1 MPQMFRDELFTLMP
15 SHKLCDGSSMS
26 NTHPNSNSPET
37 PDNTLPALSPRQ
49 LAARRANALK
59 STGPRTAEGKTIAR
73 LNALKHGF
81 FSCDVV
87 NSVLDGPIRVE
98 EFTTILDA
106 LLEEYD
112 PQSVRERILI
122 DEVAAC
128 RWRIR
133 RLLRYECR
141 EGWVDDDYYRRRAR
155 TETPS
160 EAMAAL
166 MGHDRQTAR
175 ERTFRK
181 LHRAG
186 PETFILP
193 AERDIDK
200 IVRYE
205 RLIKRNLYRALYT
218 LERMRAARIRPDP
231 SDSTSLPKM
240 TPHRAKPSSGKNK
253 I

>member
-1 MPQMFRDELFTLMP
+1 M
-15 SHKLCDGSSMS
+15 
-26 NTHPNSNSPET
+26 NITHPDSNSPET

-128 RWRIR
+128 CWRIR

-141 EGWVDDDYYRRRAR
+141 EGWADDDSYRRRAR

-160 EAMAAL
+160 ESMAAL
-166 MGHDRQTAR
+166 MGYDQQTAR

-181 LHRAG
+181 LRRAG
-186 PETFILP
+186 LETFILP

-218 LERMRAARIRPDP
+218 LERIRAARQAPQP
-231 SDSTSLPKM
+231 SDAAPLPQ
-240 TPHRAKPSSGKNK
+240 PLNLGGDLLDENK
-253 I
+253 F

>member
-1 MPQMFRDELFTLMP
+1 MNHTQ
-15 SHKLCDGSSMS
+15 
-26 NTHPNSNSPET
+26 PNPNSPEAS
-37 PDNTLPALSPRQ
+37 DNTLPALSPRQ

-59 STGPRTAEGKTIAR
+59 STGPRTSEGKTIAR

-87 NSVLDGPIRVE
+87 NPVLDGPIRVE

-128 RWRIR
+128 CWRIR

-141 EGWVDDDYYRRRAR
+141 EGWVDDDNYRRRAR

-160 EAMAAL
+160 ESMAAL
-166 MGHDRQTAR
+166 MGYDQQTAR

-181 LHRAG
+181 LHAPDSR
-186 PETFILP
+186 PSSCP
-193 AERDIDK
+193 AR
-200 IVRYE
+200 
-205 RLIKRNLYRALYT
+205 
-218 LERMRAARIRPDP
+218 
-231 SDSTSLPKM
+231 STSTKSSATNDSSSEICIARSILSSASAPPARLRSRL
-240 TPHRAKPSSGKNK
+240 TQLHCPSRSTSE
-253 I
+253 

>member
-1 MPQMFRDELFTLMP
+1 
-15 SHKLCDGSSMS
+15 MS
-26 NTHPNSNSPET
+26 NTHPNSNSPEA
-37 PDNTLPALSPRQ
+37 PDNTLPALSPRK
-49 LAARRANALK
+49 LAAQRANALK
-59 STGPRTAEGKTIAR
+59 STGPRTSEGKTIGR

-87 NSVLDGPIRVE
+87 NPVLDGPIRVE

-122 DEVAAC
+122 DEVSAC
-128 RWRIR
+128 CWRIR

-141 EGWVDDDYYRRRAR
+141 EAWVDDDDFRRRAR
-155 TETPS
+155 SETPS

-166 MGHDRQTAR
+166 LGHDQQTAR

-181 LHRAG
+181 LQRAG
-186 PETFILP
+186 LETFILP
-193 AERDIDK
+193 GERDIDK

-218 LERMRAARIRPDP
+218 LQAQ
-231 SDSTSLPKM
+231 SLP
-240 TPHRAKPSSGKNK
+240 RALYSRAHPRCPPGSA
-253 I
+253 IV

>member
-1 MPQMFRDELFTLMP
+1 MNHTQ
-15 SHKLCDGSSMS
+15 
-26 NTHPNSNSPET
+26 PNPNSPEA

-59 STGPRTAEGKTIAR
+59 STGPRTSEGKTIAR

-128 RWRIR
+128 CWRIR

-141 EGWVDDDYYRRRAR
+141 EGWVDDDNYRRRAR

-160 EAMAAL
+160 ESMAAL
-166 MGHDRQTAR
+166 MGYDQQTAR

-186 PETFILP
+186 LETFILP

-218 LERMRAARIRPDP
+218 LERIRAARQAPQP
-231 SDSTSLPKM
+231 SDAAPLPQ
-240 TPHRAKPSSGKNK
+240 PLNFGVDLLDENK
-253 I
+253 F

>member
-1 MPQMFRDELFTLMP
+1 MNN
-15 SHKLCDGSSMS
+15 S
-26 NTHPNSNSPET
+26 HPNPNSPDT
-37 PDNTLPALSPRQ
+37 TLPALSPRQ

-59 STGPRTAEGKTIAR
+59 STGPRTSSGKEVAR
-73 LNALKHGF
+73 LNAIKHGS

-87 NSVLDGPIRVE
+87 NAVLDGRDRVE

-128 RWRIR
+128 CWRIR

-141 EGWVDDDYYRRRAR
+141 ETWADDDAYHRDAT
-155 TETPS
+155 TESPTEEIAS
-160 EAMAAL
+160 TL
-166 MGHDRQTAR
+166 GYDYQGAR
-175 ERTFRK
+175 ERVFRK
-181 LHRAG
+181 FRRAG
-186 PETFILP
+186 LHTFVMP
-193 AERDIDK
+193 ADVDVDR

-218 LERMRAARIRPDP
+218 LERIRAARQSPESSAAAP
-231 SDSTSLPKM
+231 LPE
-240 TPHRAKPSSGKNK
+240 PLGRGGDLLDKNK
-253 I
+253 F

>member
-1 MPQMFRDELFTLMP
+1 MNN
-15 SHKLCDGSSMS
+15 S
-26 NTHPNSNSPET
+26 HPNSISPEA

-59 STGPRTAEGKTIAR
+59 STGPRTSEGKTIAL

-87 NSVLDGPIRVE
+87 NPVLDGPIRVE

-128 RWRIR
+128 CWRIR

-141 EGWVDDDYYRRRAR
+141 EAWVDDDDYRRRAR
-155 TETPS
+155 TETTS

-166 MGHDRQTAR
+166 MGHDKQTAR

-181 LHRAG
+181 LLRAG
-186 PETFILP
+186 LETFILP
-193 AERDIDK
+193 SDRDIDK

-218 LERMRAARIRPDP
+218 LERIRAARQGPQP
-231 SDSTSLPKM
+231 SDAAPLPL
-240 TPHRAKPSSGKNK
+240 PLNLGGDLLDENK
-253 I
+253 F